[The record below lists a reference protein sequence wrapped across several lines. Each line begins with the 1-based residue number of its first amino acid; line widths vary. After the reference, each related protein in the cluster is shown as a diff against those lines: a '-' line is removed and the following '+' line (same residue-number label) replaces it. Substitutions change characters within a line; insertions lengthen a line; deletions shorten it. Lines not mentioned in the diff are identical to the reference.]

1 MSKIFKISII
11 YLLLLFLLTP
21 FFVFAQN
28 NLEDNN
34 DEIFKA
40 EVIEILQEK
49 QITSED
55 GLKLIQQNILLK
67 GLKNKWQNKEIIFQG
82 INDYQVMK
90 NNIYKVGDKVL
101 VAFSPGTEG
110 EENYYITDF
119 VRYKYL
125 YWLAFI
131 FVLLVALIGRWKGV
145 RALVGIFASFFVI
158 MKLIVPKILVGAN
171 PLLISIFA
179 SILILLF
186 IIYLTEGFNKKSHLA
201 ILSVIISLIIVGV
214 LSIIFTNFTKLT
226 GFAQEEAMFL
236 IGFGKGAINF
246 KGLLLAGIIIG
257 ALGILDDAIV
267 SQLASVEQIKKINP
281 SLSKK
286 EVYKKAMKIGV
297 SHMSSMINT
306 LFLVYAGAS
315 LPLLLLFTI
324 NEPPFL
330 TFNQIL
336 NNEMIAVEIVRTL
349 AGSIGLILSIPIAT
363 FLGSWFLKIKNSY

>member
-330 TFNQIL
+330 TFNQII